1 MRMRMTAVLI
11 AALLLTG
18 CGDSYMCYHYNRE
31 VTRLELCVRS
41 DDCTFTA
48 SEFYD
53 YRVTKMRQK
62 SACLAAGYASL
73 RDLERERT
81 Q

>member
-1 MRMRMTAVLI
+1 MKTLALAAVLI
-11 AALLLTG
+11 GLAG
-18 CGDSYMCYHYNRE
+18 CGNSYMCYHYNRE

-62 SACLAAGYASL
+62 AACLAAGHGAL
-73 RDLERERT
+73 NDFERERT

>member
-1 MRMRMTAVLI
+1 MKTLALAAVLI
-11 AALLLTG
+11 GLTG

-53 YRVTKMRQK
+53 YRVTQMRQK
-62 SACLAAGYASL
+62 SACLAAGYSSL
-73 RDLERERT
+73 SDLERERK
-81 Q
+81 

>member
-1 MRMRMTAVLI
+1 MKTLALAAVLI
-11 AALLLTG
+11 GLAG

-41 DDCTFTA
+41 DDCMFT
-48 SEFYD
+48 SREFYD

-62 SACLAAGYASL
+62 AACLAAGYSAL